1 MKFSENWLRS
11 FVNPSLSSEAL
22 AHALTMAGL
31 EVEAME
37 NVAPAFDKIVV
48 GLVLHTE
55 QHPNADRLKLTRVD
69 VGSGTPLAIV
79 CGAPNVVPGMKVP
92 CALVGAELPGIS
104 IKQAKV
110 RGVESNGMLCSE
122 KELGLSEE
130 SNGLMALPANAPIGA
145 NIRDYLDLNDKIF
158 ALKLTPNR
166 ADCLSLNGI
175 AREVSALTGVTV
187 EPVEIK
193 TIPATIQDVRNI
205 TLAAESACPRYSG
218 RVIKLK
224 NPQATTPDWMQRRIL
239 RSGLRCISAVVD
251 VTNYV
256 MLELGQPLHAF
267 DNAKLSGGITVRFAK
282 AGEKLTLLNQQEV
295 SLQPDMLVIADDTQA
310 QALAGVM
317 GGASSEFGDAS
328 TTVFLESAFFSP
340 DAIAGMTRRLTL
352 NSDAAFRFERGVD
365 FNLAPLALERATQL
379 LLEICGG
386 DAGPVTEK
394 LADLPVRQPVK
405 VRPDRLRKVLGF
417 DISDKEII
425 NIFNKLQFI
434 HKVDSRNI
442 FVTPPS
448 HRFDLAIEEDFT
460 EEAVRL
466 HGYDNIPA
474 KPPKAVVV
482 MLPQSEDK
490 RSLADLRDVLV
501 ARDYQEVV
509 NYSFVD
515 ENWER
520 NFGAGNAPIKLQ
532 NPIASNMSVMR
543 TTLLGG
549 LINTLIFNLNRK
561 ESRVRLFEAGRV
573 FAGKGVEL
581 QPYRIG
587 ALAYGDV
594 APEQWGMR
602 PPRKVDFFDVKAD
615 VEVLCAGMALEFAP
629 AQHPS
634 LHPGRAAQILVAG
647 KSVGFIGELHPQLVQ
662 HYDLTQAPVL
672 FELDSQAV
680 LPSRL
685 PQYAEVSKF
694 PPVARD
700 LAVVVDE
707 TVGVAGILRMVQDQ
721 APVTGTQVIL
731 FDIYRGQGVPKGKKS
746 LAFRV
751 VMQDTERTF
760 TDDEVDAVI
769 TKIVVA
775 LRGGYG
781 AELRS

>member
-11 FVNPSLSSEAL
+11 FVDPSLNSEAL
-22 AHALTMAGL
+22 AHTLTMAGL

-37 NVAPAFDKIVV
+37 SVAPAFDKIVV

-55 QHPNADRLKLTRVD
+55 QHPNADRLKLTQVD
-69 VGSGTPLAIV
+69 VGTGTPLAIV

-130 SNGLMALPANAPIGA
+130 SNGLMALPADAPIGA
-145 NIRDYLDLNDKIF
+145 NIRDYLDLNDKLF
-158 ALKLTPNR
+158 TLKLTPNR

-175 AREVSALTGVTV
+175 AREVSALTGATIN
-187 EPVEIK
+187 PVEIK
-193 TIPATIQDVRNI
+193 TIPATLQDTRNI
-205 TLAAESACPRYSG
+205 TLAAETACPRYSG

-224 NPQATTPDWMQRRIL
+224 NPQAPTPDWIKRRIL

-251 VTNYV
+251 ATNFV

-267 DNAKLSGGITVRFAK
+267 DNAKLSGGITVRYAK

-295 SLQPDMLVIADDTQA
+295 ALQPDMLVIADDAQA
-310 QALAGVM
+310 LALAGVM
-317 GGASSEFGDAS
+317 GGAASEFSEVS

-340 DAIAGMTRRLTL
+340 DAIAGMTRRLGI

-365 FNLAPLALERATQL
+365 FNLAPKALERATQL

-386 DAGPVTEK
+386 EAGPVAEK
-394 LADLPVRQPVK
+394 LAALPLRQPVK

-425 NIFNKLQFI
+425 NIFNKLQFE
-434 HKVDSRNI
+434 HKVDSGSI

-448 HRFDLAIEEDFT
+448 HRFDLAIEVDFT
-460 EEAVRL
+460 EEVVRVY
-466 HGYDNIPA
+466 GYDNIPA
-474 KPPKAVVV
+474 KPPRALVA

-490 RSLADLRDVLV
+490 RGLADLRDVLV

-515 ENWER
+515 ETWER
-520 NFGAGNAPIKLQ
+520 DFGAGPAPIKLQ

-543 TTLLGG
+543 TTLMGG
-549 LINTLIFNLNRK
+549 LINTLTFNLNRK
-561 ESRVRLFEAGRV
+561 ESRVRIFEAGRC
-573 FAGKGVEL
+573 FTGKGVEV
-581 QPYRIG
+581 QPYKIG
-587 ALAYGDV
+587 GLAYGDA
-594 APEQWGMR
+594 APEQWGVTA
-602 PPRKVDFFDVKAD
+602 RKVDFFDVKAD
-615 VEVLCAGMALEFAP
+615 VEILCGGLDLVFSAAK
-629 AQHPS
+629 QTS
-634 LHPGRAAQILVAG
+634 YLHPGRSTQILVDG
-647 KSVGFIGELHPQLVQ
+647 KSIGFIGELHPKLVQ
-662 HYDLTQAPVL
+662 QYEFTQAPVL
-672 FELDSQAV
+672 FELDSEAV

-685 PQYAEVSKF
+685 PKYSEVSKF

-700 LAVVVDE
+700 LAILVDE
-707 TVGVAGILRMVQDQ
+707 AAEVAGILALVRSK
-721 APVTGTQVIL
+721 APKSGTQVLL
-731 FDIYRGQGVPKGKKS
+731 FDIYRGQGVPNGKKS

-751 VMQDTERTF
+751 VMQDTERTY
-760 TDDEVDAVI
+760 TDDEVDSVMA
-769 TKIVVA
+769 KIVDA
-775 LRGGYG
+775 LQGGYG

>member
-1 MKFSENWLRS
+1 MKFSENWLRT

-37 NVAPAFDKIVV
+37 NVAPVFDKIVV

-55 QHPNADRLKLTRVD
+55 QHPNADRLKLTQVD
-69 VGSGTPLAIV
+69 VGGAAPLSIV

-130 SNGLMALPANAPIGA
+130 SSGLMALSADAPIGQS
-145 NIRDYLDLNDKIF
+145 IRDYLDLNDKIF
-158 ALKLTPNR
+158 TLKLTPNR
-166 ADCLSLNGI
+166 ADCLSLSGI
-175 AREVSALTGVTV
+175 AREVSALTGTAAKL
-187 EPVEIK
+187 VEIK
-193 TIPATIQDVRNI
+193 TIPATIQDTRSI
-205 TLAAESACPRYSG
+205 TLAADKACPRYSG

-224 NPQATTPDWMQRRIL
+224 NPQAPTPDWMKRRIL

-267 DNAKLSGGITVRFAK
+267 DNAKLSGGITVRYAK
-282 AGEKLTLLNQQEV
+282 EGEKLTLLNQQEV
-295 SLQPDMLVIADDTQA
+295 ALQQDMLAIADDA
-310 QALAGVM
+310 QTLALAGVM

-340 DAIAGMTRRLTL
+340 NAIAGMTRRLTL

-365 FNLAPLALERATQL
+365 FNLAPKALERATQL

-386 DAGPVTEK
+386 DAGPVAEK
-394 LADLPVRQPVK
+394 LAALPTRAPVK
-405 VRPDRLRKVLGF
+405 VRPERLRKVLGF

-425 NIFNKLQFI
+425 NIFNNLKFE
-434 HKVDSRNI
+434 HKVDSGI
-442 FVTPPS
+442 ISVTPPG
-448 HRFDLAIEEDFT
+448 HRFDLTIEEDFT
-460 EEAVRL
+460 EEVVRL

-474 KPPKAVVV
+474 KPPKAVVA
-482 MLPQSEDK
+482 MLPHSED
-490 RSLADLRDVLV
+490 RRRLADLRDALV
-501 ARDYQEVV
+501 AREYQEVV

-515 ENWER
+515 EAWER
-520 NFGAGNAPIKLQ
+520 DFGSNDAPIKLQ
-532 NPIASNMSVMR
+532 NPIASNMNVMR
-543 TTLLGG
+543 TTLIGG

-561 ESRVRLFEAGRV
+561 EPRVRIFEAGRIFV
-573 FAGKGVEL
+573 GKGVEQ

-587 ALAYGDV
+587 GLAYGDV
-594 APEQWGMR
+594 APEQWGAAA
-602 PPRKVDFFDVKAD
+602 RKVDFFDLKAD
-615 VEVLCAGMALEFAP
+615 VEILCAGSKLSFTP
-629 AQHPS
+629 AEHKS
-634 LHPGRAAQILVAG
+634 LHPGRSALILIDG
-647 KSVGFIGELHPQLVQ
+647 KAIGFIGELHPKLAQQ
-662 HYDLTQAPVL
+662 YEFTQAPVL
-672 FELDSQAV
+672 FELDSEAV

-685 PQYAEVSKF
+685 PKYAEVSKF

-700 LAVVVDE
+700 LAILVDE
-707 TVGVAGILRMVQDQ
+707 GAEVGGVLTLVRSK
-721 APVTGTQVIL
+721 APLVGTQVIL

-751 VMQDTERTF
+751 VMQDTERTY
-760 TDDEVDAVI
+760 TDDEVDVVI
-769 TKIVVA
+769 AKIVDA
-775 LRGGYG
+775 LQGGYG

>member
-1 MKFSENWLRS
+1 MKFSENWLRG
-11 FVNPSLSSEAL
+11 FVNPSLASEAL

-55 QHPNADRLKLTRVD
+55 QHPNADRLKLTQVD
-69 VGSGTPLAIV
+69 VGTGTPLAIV

-130 SNGLMALPANAPIGA
+130 SNGLMALPADAPIGQS
-145 NIRDYLDLNDKIF
+145 IREYLDLNDKIF
-158 ALKLTPNR
+158 TLKLTPNR
-166 ADCLSLNGI
+166 ADCLSINGI
-175 AREVSALTGVTV
+175 AREVSALTGAAIK
-187 EPVEIK
+187 PVEIK
-193 TIPATIQDVRNI
+193 TIPATIQETRSI
-205 TLAAESACPRYSG
+205 TLAAGTACPRYSG

-224 NPQATTPDWMQRRIL
+224 NPQASTPDWIKRRIL

-267 DNAKLSGGITVRFAK
+267 DNAKLSGSISVRMAK

-295 SLQPDMLVIADDTQA
+295 ALQPDMLVIADDTQVM
-310 QALAGVM
+310 ALAGVM
-317 GGASSEFGDAS
+317 GGAASEFGDAS

-365 FNLAPLALERATQL
+365 FDLAPKALERATQL

-386 DAGPVTEK
+386 EAGPAVEK
-394 LADLPVRQPVK
+394 LAALPQRQAVK

-417 DISDKEII
+417 DISDNYII
-425 NIFNKLQFI
+425 NIFNKLQFEY
-434 HKVDSRNI
+434 KVDSNVI

-448 HRFDLAIEEDFT
+448 YRFDLGIEADFT
-460 EEAVRL
+460 EEVVRL
-466 HGYDNIPA
+466 YGYDNIPA
-474 KPPKAVVV
+474 KPPKAVVA
-482 MLPQSEDK
+482 MLPQTESS
-490 RSLADLRDVLV
+490 RRVSDLRDVLV
-501 ARDYQEVV
+501 SRDYQEVV

-515 ENWER
+515 ESWER
-520 NFGAGNAPIKLQ
+520 DFGNGSAPIKLK

-543 TTLLGG
+543 TGLIGG
-549 LINTLIFNLNRK
+549 LINTLTFNLNRK
-561 ESRVRLFEAGRV
+561 ESRIRLFESGRC
-573 FAGKGVEL
+573 FNGKDL
-581 QPYRIG
+581 ASQPYKIG
-587 ALAYGDV
+587 GLACGN
-594 APEQWGMR
+594 AMPEQWGIVSR
-602 PPRKVDFFDVKAD
+602 RADYFDVKAD
-615 VEVLCAGMALEFAP
+615 VELLCQGVNLSFSVT
-629 AQHPS
+629 QHDA
-634 LHPGRAAQILVAG
+634 LHPGRSANILANG
-647 KSVGFIGELHPQLVQ
+647 KIIGFIGELHPKLVQ
-662 HYDLTQAPVL
+662 QYDLIQAPVL
-672 FELDSQAV
+672 FELDMQAV

-685 PQYAEVSKF
+685 TKYVEVSKF
-694 PPVARD
+694 PFVSRD
-700 LAVVVDE
+700 LAILVDE
-707 TVGVAGILRMVQDQ
+707 QAAVAEILHTVQGGA
-721 APVTGTQVIL
+721 AKTGTQVIL

-760 TDDEVDAVI
+760 TDDEVDLVMA
-769 TKIVVA
+769 KIVDA
-775 LRGGYG
+775 LQGGYG